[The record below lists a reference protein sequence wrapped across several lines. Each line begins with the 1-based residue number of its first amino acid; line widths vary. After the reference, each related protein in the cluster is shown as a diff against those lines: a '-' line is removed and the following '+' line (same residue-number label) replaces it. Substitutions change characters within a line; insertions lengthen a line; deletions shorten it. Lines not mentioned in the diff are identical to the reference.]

1 MAATTLPTTHDDVST
16 AETRSMR
23 RGVLIHPTTAQS
35 GRFLI
40 LPHPRTFV
48 PTYYLYSPSSP
59 SSSGELF
66 ELSTLTDSKYDRSW
80 MISHLNQVISSGQ
93 LDILSR
99 VDARFLVISLLYSVL
114 GGDAKFRSREDTF
127 DQIALVLQA
136 KRREQMKE
144 AIPALKVEEGKG
156 VQEEWTDVVAFGNL
170 PLVTKALEDV
180 ADVEDLPNGDK
191 AYRLSLSKTFLLLD
205 SKHTHLSQRST
216 FIAAPNTLGRTFERS
231 WPHDSDPSPYL
242 SPSSSEANDD
252 CKDAQQLRSKI
263 AADIVATLLP
273 PALAVEYFRH
283 LQIDV

>member
-180 ADVEDLPNGDK
+180 ADVEGALPSIPPFTYAAGCNTDL
-191 AYRLSLSKTFLLLD
+191 LCS
-205 SKHTHLSQRST
+205 
-216 FIAAPNTLGRTFERS
+216 
-231 WPHDSDPSPYL
+231 
-242 SPSSSEANDD
+242 
-252 CKDAQQLRSKI
+252 C
-263 AADIVATLLP
+263 
-273 PALAVEYFRH
+273 
-283 LQIDV
+283 